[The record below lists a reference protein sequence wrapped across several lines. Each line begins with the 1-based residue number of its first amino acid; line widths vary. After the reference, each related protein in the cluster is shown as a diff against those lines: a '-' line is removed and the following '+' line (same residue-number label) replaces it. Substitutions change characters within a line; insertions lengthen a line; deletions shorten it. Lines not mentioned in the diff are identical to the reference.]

1 MATVTE
7 EIKATLPETP
17 NPVILRPEDGHA
29 NVIQGQLLPL
39 RLFTTDEYEKMV
51 ETRILSADER
61 LELIEGVIVK
71 MSPKGVKHS
80 NAVRRGN
87 ATFSRH
93 VGDRTVILTQDAI
106 RLSDNSEPEPDL
118 ALLAPP
124 LAKYDTRHPTPSDVF
139 LILEIADSSLS
150 FDRKDKTRLYASA
163 GIVHYCIL
171 NLKARELEDYRD
183 PGADG
188 YRRKQTHTAGQSF
201 NLVAFPKLTV
211 DVDELLPPEANS

>member
-1 MATVTE
+1 MATLTE

-17 NPVILRPEDGHA
+17 NPVNLRPEDGHA
-29 NVIQGQLLPL
+29 NVIQGLLLPL

-51 ETRILSADER
+51 KTRIFGVDER

-71 MSPKGVKHS
+71 MSPKGVKHL
-80 NAVRRGN
+80 NGVRRAN
-87 ATFSRH
+87 AIFSKH

-124 LAKYDTRHPTPSDVF
+124 LAKYDTRHPMPSDIF

-183 PGADG
+183 PGKDG
-188 YRRKQTHTAGQSF
+188 YRRKQTHTTGQSF
-201 NLVAFPKLTV
+201 NLVAFPELMIN
-211 DVDELLPPEANS
+211 VDELLPPEANS